1 MADSVPEPGE
11 GERRTVVWFSAG
23 APSAVAAK
31 LMLAKGPC
39 VIAYTD
45 PGSEHPDNERFI
57 KDCEAW
63 FGQEVVRLRS
73 DKYTDTW
80 DVWERT
86 RFLVGPGGA
95 RCTGELKKGVRH
107 AFERP
112 DDIQV
117 FGYTYDEKHRVTR
130 LQDSEPTL
138 NLSFPLIEAGLT
150 KADCL
155 AMVER
160 AGIELPAMY
169 RLGFK
174 NANCIGCCKASG
186 FGYWNR
192 IRRHFPDVFDRMA
205 KLERDIGH
213 SICSEEVTE
222 GSREKTPVWLD
233 ELDPE
238 RGDYESENSPECSL
252 LCVIAESSFDV

>member
-1 MADSVPEPGE
+1 M
-11 GERRTVVWFSAG
+11 
-23 APSAVAAK
+23 
-31 LMLAKGPC
+31 

-45 PGSEHPDNERFI
+45 PGSEHPDNMRFVH
-57 KDCEAW
+57 DCEAW
-63 FGQEVVRLRS
+63 FGQEVIILKNA
-73 DKYTDTW
+73 KYVDTW
-80 DVWERT
+80 DVWEKT
-86 RFLVGPGGA
+86 RYLVGPEGA
-95 RCTGELKKGVRH
+95 RCTGELKRGVRH
-107 AFERP
+107 QFQRS

-117 FGYTYDEKHRVTR
+117 FGYTYDEGHRVDRFRTQNPGVDIR
-130 LQDSEPTL
+130 T
-138 NLSFPLIEAGLT
+138 PLIDAGLT

-174 NANCIGCCKASG
+174 NANCVGCCKASG

-192 IRRHFPDVFDRMA
+192 IRIHFPETFARMA

-213 SICSEEVTE
+213 SICAEEVTE
-222 GSREKTPVWLD
+222 GSRAKTPVWLD

-238 RGDYESENSPECSL
+238 RGDYESEVHVECSL
-252 LCVIAESSFDV
+252 LCAITEAEYATPNPTGGEK